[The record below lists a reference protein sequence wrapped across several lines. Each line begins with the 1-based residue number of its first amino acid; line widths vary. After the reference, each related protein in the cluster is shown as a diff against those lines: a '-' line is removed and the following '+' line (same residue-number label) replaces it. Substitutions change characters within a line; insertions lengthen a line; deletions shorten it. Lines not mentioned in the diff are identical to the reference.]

1 MYKIIECTQGEDDWI
16 KARLGKITASNYDQ
30 IITKTGKL
38 SASHEHVI
46 NRAVAELI
54 LGKPDEFYKSEAM
67 ERGNRL
73 EQAALDFFNFSYDHN
88 FKPVGFLES
97 DLGGFGCSPD
107 AIDLDKKIGLELKC
121 PMAHAHVGYLSANEL
136 PAKYMQQVQGSMMV
150 TGFDQWIFGS
160 YHPEIMG
167 LHVVVDRD
175 EKFIKSM
182 QEKILIC
189 TELIK
194 EKYEKLR
201 LLQAA

>member
-1 MYKIIECTQGEDDWI
+1 
-16 KARLGKITASNYDQ
+16 
-30 IITKTGKL
+30 
-38 SASHEHVI
+38 
-46 NRAVAELI
+46 
-54 LGKPDEFYKSEAM
+54 
-67 ERGNRL
+67 
-73 EQAALDFFNFSYDHN
+73 
-88 FKPVGFLES
+88 
-97 DLGGFGCSPD
+97 
-107 AIDLDKKIGLELKC
+107 
-121 PMAHAHVGYLSANEL
+121 MAHTHVGYLSANEL

-167 LHVVVDRD
+167 LHVVVNRD